1 MESFKF
7 SSSAMNATHNFLKA
21 IEDWRNKNVSLKVQY
36 LLAIIKK
43 TFENDAMRESAS
55 HLMMYALS
63 SCFRVMIQSI
73 LDNAKATTDTTDLT
87 PSNEVIDILDD
98 DTVIKEDFRLQKYAR
113 RKKRVAVDRLALSVI
128 DAIIQKSNQY

>member
-1 MESFKF
+1 M
-7 SSSAMNATHNFLKA
+7 
-21 IEDWRNKNVSLKVQY
+21 QY

-43 TFENDAMRESAS
+43 TFENDAMRWDSETFFNPVTRMGFRESAS